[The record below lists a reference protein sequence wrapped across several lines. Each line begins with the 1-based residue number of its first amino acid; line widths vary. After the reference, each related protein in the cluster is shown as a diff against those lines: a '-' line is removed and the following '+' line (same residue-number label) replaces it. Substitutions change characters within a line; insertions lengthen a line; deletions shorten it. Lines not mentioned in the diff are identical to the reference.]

1 LSGLF
6 AGTPLERP
14 VTCAVCER
22 PVEECSC
29 PRGSDGEV
37 LLPGQ
42 QTAIVQ
48 RVKRSK
54 GKIVTAVT
62 GLDPA
67 ASDLPGI
74 LKRLKATCG
83 AGGTVRDGVVEV
95 QGEHR
100 ETVAGVLREM
110 GYTAKVAGG

>member
-1 LSGLF
+1 MSGLF
-6 AGTPLERP
+6 AGTSLERP
-14 VTCAVCER
+14 VTCAVCEQ
-22 PVEECSC
+22 PLEACTC
-29 PRGSDGEV
+29 PRGGDGEV
-37 LLPGQ
+37 LLPRQ

-67 ASDLPGI
+67 ASDLPAL
-74 LKRLKATCG
+74 LKQLKSTCG
-83 AGGTVRDGVVEV
+83 AGGTVRDDTVEV

-100 ETVAGVLREM
+100 DKVASVLREM
-110 GYTAKVAGG
+110 GYRVKISGG